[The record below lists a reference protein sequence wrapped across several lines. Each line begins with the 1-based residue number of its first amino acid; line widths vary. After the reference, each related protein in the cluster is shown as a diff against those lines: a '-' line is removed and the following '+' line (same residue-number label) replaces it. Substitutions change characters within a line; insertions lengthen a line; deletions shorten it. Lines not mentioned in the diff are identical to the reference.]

1 MKYSAR
7 ILAIAV
13 MMMPFMATAHAQD
26 SQKIVA
32 QVPFEF
38 MVGNHLIP
46 AGKCTVQTTERYG
59 TVLLIQNQKVS
70 LYSLISSSD
79 TQENTGANALIFH
92 KYGDRY
98 FLVGMEL
105 SGSHVMFT
113 LPEAKAE
120 TELRAQNVT
129 GTEEILLAGLQ

>member
-13 MMMPFMATAHAQD
+13 MMMPFMATAQSQD
-26 SQKIVA
+26 SQKIEA

-38 MVGNHLIP
+38 MAGNHLVP
-46 AGKCTVQTTERYG
+46 AGKCTVQATERYG
-59 TVLLIQNQKVS
+59 NVVLIRNQKTS
-70 LYSLISSSD
+70 LYSLATSSQD
-79 TQENTGANALIFH
+79 EKTVGANALIFH
-92 KYGDRY
+92 KFGDRY

-105 SGSHVMFT
+105 AGSHVMFT
-113 LPEAKAE
+113 LPETKAE
-120 TELRAQNVT
+120 AELRAQNVT

>member
-1 MKYSAR
+1 MKFSAR

-38 MVGNHLIP
+38 MVGNHLVP
-46 AGKCTVQTTERYG
+46 AGKCTVKAAERYG
-59 TVLLIQNQKVS
+59 TVLQIQDQKIS
-70 LYSLISSSD
+70 LYSLISSSE
-79 TQENTGANALIFH
+79 TQPNGGANALIFH

-98 FLVGMEL
+98 FLAGMEL
-105 SGSHVMFT
+105 AGSHLMLR
-113 LPEAKAE
+113 LPEGKVEA
-120 TELRAQNVT
+120 ELRAQNTT